1 VKRWPPILIAV
12 VIGSVLATALTETFG
27 WIGTLLLNL
36 PGIFLAN
43 AVKGQRDAQLL
54 AVIFLGDFVF
64 YTVLTWGVLKLV
76 RRARAGAEHN

>member
-1 VKRWPPILIAV
+1 LIAV
-12 VIGSVLATALTETFG
+12 VIGAVLATALTETFG

-36 PGIFLAN
+36 PGIFLTN
-43 AVKGQRDAQLL
+43 AAKSQSDAQLL

-76 RRARAGAEHN
+76 RRTRASAERS